1 MTSPVMLIC
10 FLSSSIT
17 ILSLSFAFPV
27 NLDSE
32 AHTINQGKEKS
43 IGICCSWGEQIE
55 DGKLTYT
62 ISGTDLKIRNTII
75 SAIEEWDSK
84 LEPLEIEQVK
94 GDNSADIYIG
104 FKGDGKSLLGQQ
116 MKHGSLP
123 GGLTTLKL
131 DRYGFIQEVHI
142 IIAEG
147 VLGHEFSRK
156 EIKLVAE
163 HEIGHALG
171 LGHSN
176 FRSSIMSAKVSSQ
189 QFGILSGCE
198 INSVLFANAWKLI
211 DGNSNQIAVVDGK
224 VMC

>member
-1 MTSPVMLIC
+1 MNSPVMLIC
-10 FLSSSIT
+10 FLLSSMT
-17 ILSLSFAFPV
+17 ILSLSFVFPV

-32 AHTINQGKEKS
+32 AHTIIQGKEKS
-43 IGICCSWGEQIE
+43 IGICCSWREQIE

-62 ISGTDLKIRNTII
+62 ISGTDLKTRNTIV
-75 SAIEEWDSK
+75 SVIEEWDSK

-104 FKGDGKSLLGQQ
+104 FKADGKSLLGQQ

-123 GGLTTLKL
+123 GGVTIHRI
-131 DRYGFIQEVHI
+131 DRYGFIQDVHI

-171 LGHSN
+171 LGHAN
-176 FRSSIMSAKVSSQ
+176 FRSSIMSAKVNSQ
-189 QFGILSGCE
+189 QFGSISDCE
-198 INSVLFANAWKLI
+198 INSVIFANAWKLR
-211 DGNSNQIAVVDGK
+211 DGNSDQIAVVDGK
-224 VMC
+224 VTC

>member
-1 MTSPVMLIC
+1 MTCPVLIC
-10 FLSSSIT
+10 FLSSSIC
-17 ILSLSFAFPV
+17 ILSFVLPV

-32 AHTINQGKEKS
+32 AHTINQGREKS

-62 ISGTDLKIRNTII
+62 ISGTDLKIRNTIVN
-75 SAIEEWDSK
+75 AIEEWDSK
-84 LEPLEIEQVK
+84 LEPLEIEEVK
-94 GDNSADIYIG
+94 GDNSADIYIA
-104 FKGDGKSLLGQQ
+104 FKGDGKSLLRQQ

-123 GGLTTLKL
+123 GGLTMHKL
-131 DRYGFIQEVHI
+131 DRYGFIQDVHI

-147 VLGHEFSRK
+147 VLDQEFSRK

-176 FRSSIMSAKVSSQ
+176 FRSSIMSSKVSSQ
-189 QFGILSGCE
+189 QFGIISGCE
-198 INSVLFANAWKLI
+198 INSVLFANAWKLR
-211 DGNSNQIAVVDGK
+211 DGNSDPIAVVDEK

>member
-1 MTSPVMLIC
+1 MNSPVMLIC
-10 FLSSSIT
+10 FLLSSMT
-17 ILSLSFAFPV
+17 ILLFGLPV

-32 AHTINQGKEKS
+32 AQTIIQGKEKS

-62 ISGTDLKIRNTII
+62 ISGMDLKIRNTIV

-84 LEPLEIEQVK
+84 LGPLEIGQVK

-123 GGLTTLKL
+123 GGVTIHRI
-131 DRYGFIQEVHI
+131 DRYGFIQDVHI

-147 VLGHEFSRK
+147 VLGQEFSRK

-171 LGHSN
+171 LGHAN
-176 FRSSIMSAKVSSQ
+176 FRSSIMSPKVSSQ

-198 INSVLFANAWKLI
+198 INSVIFANAWKLR
-211 DGNSNQIAVVDGK
+211 DGNSDQIAVVDGK

>member
-10 FLSSSIT
+10 FLWSSMT
-17 ILSLSFAFPV
+17 ILSFVLPV

-32 AHTINQGKEKS
+32 AQTINQGKEKS

-62 ISGTDLKIRNTII
+62 ISGTDPKTRITIV

-84 LEPLEIEQVK
+84 LEPLEIEKAK
-94 GDNSADIYIG
+94 GDNSADIYIA

-123 GGLTTLKL
+123 GGVTIHRI
-131 DRYGFIQEVHI
+131 DRYGFIQDVHI
-142 IIAEG
+142 IIAQG
-147 VLGHEFSRK
+147 IHGQEFSRK

-171 LGHSN
+171 LGHAN
-176 FRSSIMSAKVSSQ
+176 FRSSIMSPKVSSQ

-198 INSVLFANAWKLI
+198 INSVLFANAWKLR

>member
-1 MTSPVMLIC
+1 MTSPVMLTC
-10 FLSSSIT
+10 FLSLSMT
-17 ILSLSFAFPV
+17 ILSFALPV

-32 AHTINQGKEKS
+32 AHTINQGREKS

-62 ISGTDLKIRNTII
+62 ISGTDLKILNTIV

-84 LEPLEIEQVK
+84 LEPLEIEEAK
-94 GDNSADIYIG
+94 GDNSADIYIS

-116 MKHGSLP
+116 MKHGPSP
-123 GGLTTLKL
+123 GGLTMITL
-131 DRYGFIQEVHI
+131 DRYGFIQDVHT

-147 VLGHEFSRK
+147 VLGQEFSRK

-176 FRSSIMSAKVSSQ
+176 FRSSIMSPKVSSQ
-189 QFGILSGCE
+189 QFGIISDCE
-198 INSVLFANAWKLI
+198 INSVLFTNALRLR
-211 DGNSNQIAVVDGK
+211 DGNSDPIAVVDGK

>member
-1 MTSPVMLIC
+1 MLIC
-10 FLSSSIT
+10 FLSSSMT
-17 ILSLSFAFPV
+17 ILLFGLPV

-62 ISGTDLKIRNTII
+62 ISGTDLKTRNTII

-123 GGLTTLKL
+123 GGLTIHKL
-131 DRYGFIQEVHI
+131 DRYGFIQDVHI

-156 EIKLVAE
+156 IIKLVAE

-171 LGHSN
+171 LGHAN
-176 FRSSIMSAKVSSQ
+176 FRSSIMSSKVSSQ

-198 INSVLFANAWKLI
+198 INSVLFANAWKFR
-211 DGNSNQIAVVDGK
+211 DGNSDQIAVVDGK